1 MLHAKNGHGYPV
13 VVVGDQDQQC
23 LLLLVTSASVVLVL
37 ASVATAQPQT
47 GQLLDF

>member
-13 VVVGDQDQQC
+13 VGDQDQQC
-23 LLLLVTSASVVLVL
+23 LLLVVTSASVVLVL